1 MKQGSL
7 MIIDARDD
15 VAVALCDIVA
25 GTTAGVSGGDDLVA
39 VTDVAAGHKI
49 ALRALRAGDAIV
61 KYGEVIGRA
70 TADIAAGEWVHIHNM
85 GPDEP

>member
-1 MKQGSL
+1 

-15 VAVALCDIVA
+15 VAVALCDISAGVVAAVA
-25 GTTAGVSGGDDLVA
+25 GGGSLTA

-49 ALRALRAGDAIV
+49 ALRALRAGDPVV

-70 TADIAAGEWVHIHNM
+70 TADIAAGEWVHTHNM
-85 GPDEP
+85 GPDES